1 MDFYFEKI
9 QDSIHHMTNIHP
21 MEKLTFPDI
30 GNFINSKRYINMVP
44 YKVFIFCVD
53 QNFQV
58 GLHQRKLTDQHDIS
72 DQLLSNS
79 GDSLQMLDSEFVWVM
94 DFYFVK

>member
-1 MDFYFEKI
+1 MWLQVPSKLCLLSNDIEISEK
-9 QDSIHHMTNIHP
+9 N
-21 MEKLTFPDI
+21 
-30 GNFINSKRYINMVP
+30 
-44 YKVFIFCVD
+44 
-53 QNFQV
+53 NFQV